1 MILFYWE
8 FIFLLKSFPQ
18 CQLFYSQD
26 VREGEQSP
34 LDSTL
39 VDMPELQDDRE
50 LMKEDWETAGGVD
63 FFFLFK
69 HEKYVTC
76 IHRSLRCG
84 INRRIAAAGSESSVV
99 NQLLQ
104 VLLLPLLL

>member
-39 VDMPELQDDRE
+39 VEMPELQDDRE
-50 LMKEDWETAGGVD
+50 LTKEDQGD
-63 FFFLFK
+63 
-69 HEKYVTC
+69 C
-76 IHRSLRCG
+76 R
-84 INRRIAAAGSESSVV
+84 GS
-99 NQLLQ
+99 
-104 VLLLPLLL
+104 

>member
-50 LMKEDWETAGGVD
+50 LMKEDRETAGGVD
-63 FFFLFK
+63 FFFYLSMKSTWPAFT
-69 HEKYVTC
+69 EA
-76 IHRSLRCG
+76 CG
-84 INRRIAAAGSESSVV
+84 AA
-99 NQLLQ
+99 
-104 VLLLPLLL
+104 